1 MEKSETLKCGCKIIA
16 RLTNFPVMYSQGIWA
31 DWCVRIG
38 EGGGCKHI
46 EKSDNGIIAAKLS
59 NAVHVQDVAA
69 TWHLMHLLTIF
80 SETRK
85 KDIYEIK

>member
-1 MEKSETLKCGCKIIA
+1 M
-16 RLTNFPVMYSQGIWA
+16 
-31 DWCVRIG
+31 RIG

-46 EKSDNGIIAAKLS
+46 EKSDNGIIIAAKLS

>member
-1 MEKSETLKCGCKIIA
+1 M
-16 RLTNFPVMYSQGIWA
+16 TNFPVKYSQGIWA

-46 EKSDNGIIAAKLS
+46 EKSDNSIIIAAQLS
-59 NAVHVQDVAA
+59 NAVHVQGVAA

-85 KDIYEIK
+85 KDIYETSKIIN